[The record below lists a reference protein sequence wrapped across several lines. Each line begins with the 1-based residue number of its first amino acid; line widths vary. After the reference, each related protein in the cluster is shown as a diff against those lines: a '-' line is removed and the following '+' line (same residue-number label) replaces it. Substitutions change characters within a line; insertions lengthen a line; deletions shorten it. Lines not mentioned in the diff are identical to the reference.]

1 MTVMFLSVKNGQR
14 SAISCGLVSPSK
26 EIYPFTHVSDLF
38 GFKFR
43 EI

>member
-14 SAISCGLVSPSK
+14 SAISCGLVSPSE
-26 EIYPFTHVSDLF
+26 EIYPVTYVSDLF